1 MIRRLLWLALGLA
14 IVLALLWEFVQIP
27 DAANRLNRI
36 PLTGFGFAARELPL
50 SEAERTIFGKA
61 RVLKRVYSVGR
72 QGVVVQIV
80 DATRDR
86 HAVHDPLY
94 CFRGA
99 GWDVATETRAQ
110 IPGGYARLLTLRRSA
125 DLAEAMVWF
134 SDGITRHG
142 SAPQHWWQTIL
153 RRLTCGTSGPEPV
166 LVILQ
171 PLNGERLVWQ
181 DVFARL
187 PILFDF

>member
-1 MIRRLLWLALGLA
+1 MSRRFLWVVFGFAVALTL
-14 IVLALLWEFVQIP
+14 IWEFVKIP
-27 DAANRLNRI
+27 DASNRLNRL
-36 PLTGFGFAARELPL
+36 PLTGFGFAARDLPL
-50 SEAERTIFGKA
+50 SELERNIFGNA
-61 RVLKRVYSVGR
+61 QVLKRIYRTGR

-99 GWDVATETRAQ
+99 GWEIAAESRLTV
-110 IPGGYARLLTLRRSA
+110 PGGYARQLTLRRSA
-125 DLAEAMVWF
+125 DIAEAVVWF
-134 SDGITRHG
+134 SDGTSRHA
-142 SAPQHWWQTIL
+142 SAPAHWWQTVV
-153 RRLTCGTSGPEPV
+153 RRLTCGVSGPEPV

-171 PLNGERLVWQ
+171 PLQGETPVWP

-187 PILFDF
+187 PLLFEF